1 MRAVTRRAYG
11 PPARTQLLRPTGP
24 IKPTTPIIRMR
35 RCAPLAAALALLA
48 GCAATINQDGLEQ
61 RTAQAIGR
69 TVGQFDITD
78 RSGETGGRINYT
90 VNTRDGAAYRC
101 YLYGATGLQQA
112 VTFGQ
117 TPHSDAI
124 CTAMAGGQAGRGN
137 EGPAATGQRGR
148 NAGGNCNA
156 LLRAAGRC

>member
-1 MRAVTRRAYG
+1 MKTKE
-11 PPARTQLLRPTGP
+11 P
-24 IKPTTPIIRMR
+24 IMHIRLI
-35 RCAPLAAALALLA
+35 APLAPLAMALTLLA

-69 TVGQFDITD
+69 TVGQFAITD
-78 RSGETGGRINYT
+78 RSEEAGGRINYS

-101 YLYGATGLQQA
+101 YLYGATGLQKA
-112 VTFGQ
+112 MSFGQ

-124 CTAMAGGQAGRGN
+124 CAAMAGGKKGSGN
-137 EGPAATGQRGR
+137 QGPAAPGQSGRSTGSD
-148 NAGGNCNA
+148 CNA